1 MPEFGERTDAR
12 REAAKRMMAG
22 ASAAWAPP
30 ATWWNMIKGAAPV
43 AAPWLVP
50 TQKNIMAP
58 DEFEDPFVAEAM
70 AKRQAQIDRQ
80 MQATQQ
86 ALTEA
91 RAFADNRSG
100 GEVVLQG
107 LGNLVKTT
115 AQLGGAMMDFP
126 PQTAQ
131 QAQELGR
138 NVAEAAGPAGTFAQ
152 YATIAG
158 SPRQSMAAQPVETT
172 LALGAPLAAAI
183 KGVRGLRAVRAGAI
197 APDAPPAARIPN
209 IEPQI
214 ADVTPPVTPTAAAVQ
229 AAVPAVELATPKF
242 SERVSRIGQKL
253 APVGAALPRFD
264 VSAPGAMT
272 GAILGS
278 AVGAPFIGAALG
290 AALPMGAEVVGKVS
304 PVLSRALARRAAAA
318 RAIGD
323 DYRAQVEPAVEAVV
337 QNVVTEP
344 VRIGRE
350 MQGAGQQVTRVIGRE
365 GMELNPDV
373 EFSTPQVQARR
384 AEPLN
389 AAQAKE
395 VGLEQPG
402 STVEFVEPTSAIEA
416 AGTQAAKAI
425 DLQADLA
432 ATTDMLGELRQ
443 MRKAFADEAKQATLG
458 QSRRVEEAAA
468 ELRRTT
474 DPEKRKV
481 LVAELRDARKQVT
494 LANPTVSDEYKRAVA
509 DLDAAEAN
517 LRRAVNVA
525 KNEREAAIGA
535 GKSAQERLAKVKA
548 DRDALFEAA
557 KQARAAHQQATAAFE
572 LAVSQRRAAVGA
584 AAKNMKSAA
593 GYQEF
598 AKPDKDVVSDRIKAR
613 IGEEAKAEQLA
624 RDTAW
629 AEARATQLGD
639 LRKVKSEL
647 IKDEYNKV
655 ISRWSADALRGKA
668 VGNKAEYWKRERPAA
683 EARISQRIQ
692 ALQAEREA
700 AYAKAKQASEA
711 YRAKANEVY
720 KKAKADDPDIAEYAY
735 AKKAM
740 DEAAAAYK
748 ASKDKTAVEGRLE
761 DLRGAAGQQA
771 LLAARAKGAAGSV
784 KNIAEQM
791 KVEREARWQR
801 VKERA
806 AEREAAFVAKKQAGE
821 NLGGTEKLREDV
833 AQVAAGADIA
843 RKGVKDLREQAMTT
857 LGKDGQEARLLSGQ
871 DVVTAEQGKRPVFPA
886 NPILRKYVDKL
897 TEYSNRMNPNPF
909 AAEEIAREFTSLAAI
924 DTPGI
929 FRDPVVRGATAR
941 RLLAEFHGL
950 DERNMPRKLPDGTSY
965 AETMTKLQ
973 DDLYELSESQM
984 RGDPQSIIVGGKDA
998 LTVAKE
1004 IFDNEF
1010 DQGKRNKSMA
1020 TAADQYSK
1028 MIANK
1033 LQQEAQARA
1042 IHGEITRSKPP
1053 LGDVGDDVLPANAV
1067 AYAAAKEMLGDA
1079 PHTALW
1085 APLKDIRSML
1095 ASPNELAP
1103 LVRKWAEMQGA
1114 TVDNAAILATLKK
1127 MAQRWNNGVPL
1138 IAQHPVAEY
1147 INKAH
1152 SHGTVGSRVP
1162 GSVTLLPG
1170 AETAY
1175 TSRITTA
1182 EAMANIVKVSDK
1194 ANELLASISRGGK
1207 FGMTSGNPA
1216 AYVNNIAGNLTQNL
1230 LVRGLDPARWA
1241 WRLSGD
1247 VQEFN
1252 QWLNATGDADA
1263 MRKWDA
1269 INRTGIV
1276 KAPAIDRIGEKLK
1289 GGWGSSTIAKS
1300 AEKIYDAI
1308 TATADE
1314 AYQTFGDRAFKV
1326 EAASSI
1332 YDDAMAS
1339 ANSLGVGSVVDWNV
1353 GDGRVSRIAK
1363 TADGWMVN
1371 GKISTIDDVA
1381 REAAKAGAAVAQD
1394 LFVDVERTGTL
1405 TQSIR
1410 RSSIASIASPFVTWA
1425 NRARPTP
1432 WQRGFLG
1439 DALFSPPS
1447 FIAFTNDPNIVGAMF
1462 ARDMATAAVRSSIA
1476 SLARQQPGTP
1486 DVLVDSYS
1494 WGDGPGAIAVW
1505 RDDEGRLFAKN
1516 FDQGSPF
1523 SPTASLFRMGIAAT
1537 TLFGSLVAAA
1547 PQDLFVMRDK
1557 DGTLNS
1563 VNRNTLTPAQR
1574 AQRLRWVRLNSR
1586 SNVSEKTVLSFL
1598 NAAGGPLASMWADAS
1613 TGKGLDAKKVALTIG
1628 SMFTGAIP
1636 FGIYDV
1642 TMTSLEPGAEIRKRY
1657 LGGDDEVQQAES
1669 IINYSL
1675 RRMLGIGI
1683 KPDVPEETLDKVL
1696 DIRMASLRKSMDLLN
1711 KKARGDAQN
1720 RIDAGGEDAEYW
1732 QRILDRDDAKRMMLA
1747 EAVSDLKADFS
1758 AAKAKLEDARKV
1770 KGKPGWVNLETPA
1783 VK

>member
-1 MPEFGERTDAR
+1 MPEFGDRTDAR
-12 REAAKRMMAG
+12 REAAKRMIAG
-22 ASAAWAPP
+22 GNAAWAPP
-30 ATWWNMIKGAAPV
+30 ATWWNMVKGAAPV
-43 AAPWLVP
+43 IAPWLSAP
-50 TQKNIMAP
+50 PLMAP
-58 DEFEDPFVAEAM
+58 IDLEHEAFAQADAE
-70 AKRQAQIDRQ
+70 RRAQILRQ
-80 MQATQQ
+80 QQ
-86 ALTEA
+86 AAEQALAEA

-100 GEVVLQG
+100 GEVVLRG

-115 AQLGGAMMDFP
+115 AQLGGAMLDLP
-126 PQTAQ
+126 PQTPQ

-138 NVAEAAGPAGTFAQ
+138 SVAEAAGPAGTIAQ

-158 SPRQSMAAQPVETT
+158 SPRQSMAAQPIETT
-172 LALGAPLAAAI
+172 LAMGAPLAAAI
-183 KGVRGLRAVRAGAI
+183 KGVRGLRAVRAGAV
-197 APDAPPAARIPN
+197 APDAPPAARVPN
-209 IEPQI
+209 IEPQVS
-214 ADVTPPVTPTAAAVQ
+214 DVTPPVTPTAAAVQ

-242 SERVSRIGQKL
+242 SERVSRIGQRL
-253 APVGAALPRFD
+253 APVGAALPKFD

-272 GAILGS
+272 GAVLGS

-304 PVLSRALARRAAAA
+304 PVLGRALARKAAAA
-318 RAIGD
+318 RRVGD
-323 DYRAQVEPAVEAVV
+323 DYRVQDEPAVEAVV

-350 MQGAGQQVTRVIGRE
+350 MQGSGQQVSRVIGRQ
-365 GMELNPDV
+365 GMDLDPSV
-373 EFSTPQVQARR
+373 EFATPQVQARR

-402 STVEFVEPTSAIEA
+402 STVEFVEPVAAVEA
-416 AGTQAAKAI
+416 AGAHAAKAI

-443 MRKAFADEAKQATLG
+443 MRKAFDEESKQATLG
-458 QSRRVEEAAA
+458 YQQRLEQAKA
-468 ELRRTT
+468 ELRATA
-474 DPEKRKV
+474 DPDRRRV
-481 LVAELRDARKQVT
+481 LLEEIRQARRDMSTADPAVSPKYKQALAE
-494 LANPTVSDEYKRAVA
+494 
-509 DLDAAEAN
+509 LDAAERE
-517 LRRAVNVA
+517 LRQKAGAAQR
-525 KNEREAAIGA
+525 EREAAIGA
-535 GKSAQERLAKVKA
+535 GEGAKRRLDKIKA
-548 DRDALFEAA
+548 DRDALFDAA
-557 KQARAAHQQATAAFE
+557 KKAKEAKGRAQVAFDEAVAT
-572 LAVSQRRAAVGA
+572 RRAAMADA
-584 AAKNMKSAA
+584 AARMKSAA
-593 GYQEF
+593 AYQKMV
-598 AKPDKDVVSDRIKAR
+598 KPIKETVSERIKTR
-613 IGEEAKAEQLA
+613 IGEEAGAEQLA

-629 AEARATQLGD
+629 AEAKSKQLGD
-639 LRKVKSEL
+639 LKKLKAELMKEEYRETVRK
-647 IKDEYNKV
+647 
-655 ISRWSADALRGKA
+655 WSADALRGRA
-668 VGNKAEYWKRERPAA
+668 VGSKAEYWKREMPAA
-683 EARISQRIQ
+683 EKRASQRIAAMQ
-692 ALQAEREA
+692 ADREA
-700 AYAKAKQASEA
+700 AYAKAREASRVYNE
-711 YRAKANEVY
+711 KASEVY
-720 KKAKADDPDIAEYAY
+720 KQARAEDPDIAEYAT
-735 AKKAM
+735 AKQEM
-740 DEAAAAYK
+740 DEAVAAYK

-761 DLRGAAGQQA
+761 DLRRAAGQQA

-806 AEREAAFVAKKQAGE
+806 AEREAALAAKKQASE
-821 NLGGTEKLREDV
+821 NLGGTERMREDI

-843 RKGVKDLREQAMTT
+843 RKGVKDLREQATT
-857 LGKDGQEARLLSGQ
+857 TIGKDGQEARLVSGQ
-871 DVVTAEQGKRPVFPA
+871 DVVAAEQGKRPVFPSH
-886 NPILRKYVDKL
+886 PVLRQYVDKL
-897 TEYSNRMNPNPF
+897 VEYSNRMNPTPF

-941 RLLAEFHGL
+941 RMLAELHGL
-950 DERNMPRKLPDGTSY
+950 DERNMPSKLPDGTGY
-965 AETMTKLQ
+965 REAMTKLQ

-998 LTVAKE
+998 LAVAKE

-1020 TAADQYSK
+1020 TAAEQYGK

-1042 IHGEITRSKPP
+1042 VHGEINRSRPP
-1053 LGDVGDDVLPANAV
+1053 LGDAGQDVLPANAV

-1114 TVDNAAILATLKK
+1114 TVDDAAILATLKK
-1127 MAQRWNNGVPL
+1127 MAQRWSDGVPL

-1170 AETAY
+1170 AEAAY

-1182 EAMANIVKVSDK
+1182 EAMANIIKVSDK
-1194 ANELLASISRGGK
+1194 ANELLATISRGGR
-1207 FGMTSGNPA
+1207 FGITSGNPA
-1216 AYVNNIAGNLTQNL
+1216 AYVNNISGNLTQNL
-1230 LVRGLDPARWA
+1230 VVRGLDPARWA

-1252 QWLNATGDADA
+1252 KWLNDAGDADV
-1263 MRKWDA
+1263 MRKWTQ

-1276 KAPAIDRIGEKLK
+1276 KAPAIDRIGGKLK
-1289 GGWGSSTIAKS
+1289 GGWGSSTVAKG
-1300 AEKIYDAI
+1300 AEKVYDAI
-1308 TATADE
+1308 IAIADE

-1326 EAASSI
+1326 EAASSV

-1339 ANSLGVGSVVDWNV
+1339 ARALEPGRVVDWNV

-1363 TADGWMVN
+1363 TESGWMVN
-1371 GKISTIDDVA
+1371 GKAATIDDVA
-1381 REAAKAGAAVAQD
+1381 REAAKAGAAIAQD

-1523 SPTASLFRMGIAAT
+1523 APTASLFRMGAAAT
-1537 TLFGSLVAAA
+1537 ALFDSFVAAA
-1547 PQDLFVMRDK
+1547 PQDLFVTREA
-1557 DGTLNS
+1557 DGTLTP
-1563 VNRNTLTPAQR
+1563 VDRDTLTPAQR

-1586 SNVSEKTVLSFL
+1586 SNVSEKTVLSFI

-1636 FGIYDV
+1636 FGVYDV

-1683 KPDVPEETLDKVL
+1683 KPDVPEETLANVL
-1696 DIRMASLRKSMDLLN
+1696 EIRKSALRKSMWLMSEDQRD
-1711 KKARGDAQN
+1711 KAQLRADS
-1720 RIDAGGEDAEYW
+1720 GGEDAEHW
-1732 QRILDRDDAKRMMLA
+1732 QRALDRDDAKRMMLD
-1747 EAVSDLKADFS
+1747 EAVDDLESDF
-1758 AAKAKLEDARKV
+1758 AAAREKLEAARKV
-1770 KGKPGWVNLETPA
+1770 KGKPGWVNLAQPIAE
-1783 VK
+1783 